1 MYKKVFLDANI
12 IIDSQD
18 MRRNSYE
25 TSSKAVDFLLSKRVS
40 IYTSCD
46 LITTIYYIL
55 SKHSKQEALDTI
67 EKLSKFCKII
77 EFSNKEVDSTCS
89 LMRTDKKFTDLE
101 DTMQY
106 ILAQKEE
113 CDLIISNDKNFKS
126 DKIELLSSK
135 EFCKKE
141 GLLNGS

>member
-18 MRRNSYE
+18 
-25 TSSKAVDFLLSKRVS
+25 TSRKNYKDSSDTIDFLLSQRVKL
-40 IYTSCD
+40 YTSCE

-55 SKHSKQEALDTI
+55 SKNSKQEALSTI
-67 EKLSKFCKII
+67 EKLSSFCNII
-77 EFSNKEVDSTCS
+77 DFSNNEVEVTCR
-89 LMRTDKKFTDLE
+89 LMRENKNYIDLE
-101 DTMQY
+101 NTMQY
-106 ILAQKEE
+106 ILAQKEK

-126 DKIELLSSK
+126 DKIELLTSR

-141 GLLNGS
+141 ELI